1 MQLTL
6 LVECQI
12 EKGRVVKWFQFGPE
26 GPLHDKY
33 CEMKWDLQEGSHLM
47 KIKIGFHAYTQMVID
62 YNREMDEAVVL
73 TVLNQFIEGG
83 FRNDHGET
91 HVTTALRQFEWPWD
105 GHNPIYRL
113 TDDESVNAWKYFKE
127 N

>member
-12 EKGRVVKWFQFGPE
+12 ENGRVVKWFQFAPPGLP
-26 GPLHDKY
+26 PMD
-33 CEMKWDLQEGSHLM
+33 CSEMRWDLQGSHLM
-47 KIKIGFHAYTQMVID
+47 KIKIGFHAYTQLVID
-62 YNREMDEAVVL
+62 YTKKKDEAVVL
-73 TVLNQFIEGG
+73 AVLNRFIEEG
-83 FRNDHGET
+83 FRNDRGET

-105 GHNPIYRL
+105 GQNPIYRS
-113 TDDESVNAWKYFKE
+113 TDDESVDAWKYFKE